1 MVTGEV
7 AVVLEAAD
15 SAVIRSLPL
24 PYGFDTDTGA
34 TEVINEYLRGQFV
47 S

>member
-1 MVTGEV
+1 MVTEEV

-15 SAVIRSLPL
+15 NAVIKSPL
-24 PYGFDTDTGA
+24 PYVFDTDTGA